1 MNKISGKI
9 SIFIASIIFVMLAV
23 LFMKI
28 PVDTET
34 PVNTEP
40 QVGGMSIK
48 FEEGVTEPEVKAI
61 LENYNLTMYKLDYDV
76 NDMADKYYITV
87 GNNKTVDVRN
97 ELKAA
102 PDINREGYY
111 IISLSEQAIEDK
123 SFLEMLNKNNLQL
136 KKFVWCYIHFVDKSK
151 YGIPEKDALRI
162 RNDLEMNETVLKVFP
177 EYYEG

>member
-9 SIFIASIIFVMLAV
+9 SVIIVFIILVVLAV
-23 LFMKI
+23 LFMKT
-28 PVDTET
+28 PVNMET

-40 QVGGMSIK
+40 QVGGMSIQ

-61 LENYNLTMYKLDYDV
+61 LENYNLTIYKLDYGV

-87 GNNKTVDVRN
+87 ENNKTVDIRD

-102 PDINREGYY
+102 PDINRGEYY
-111 IISLSEQAIEDK
+111 IISLSEQAIEDE
-123 SFLEMLNKNNLQL
+123 SFLEMLKKNNLQL
-136 KKFVWCYIHFVDKSK
+136 KKFVWCYIHFVNESK
-151 YGIPEKDALRI
+151 YGIPERDALRI

-177 EYYEG
+177 DYIEG